1 MVRGCYN
8 RGMKRAY
15 VKWILVLI
23 VSLVLIGVGAVGYV
37 LLATDSKDTSA
48 SDTSMVT
55 EQHASSQDLSSSD
68 DEGLMAETP
77 KADAFNDEKLTKMIS
92 DWAAA
97 NPGEYGVVV
106 REATHDMRVA
116 SYQPDKSFI
125 SASTY
130 KLFVTYGVLYMVQKG
145 DIALDTQVVN
155 GKVIPACL
163 DSLLLYSS
171 DECGWPMGKLLGW
184 QTLSDFLHEQGF
196 IHTNLNNYDSA
207 GNFTGDKYS
216 TATDEAEIAWRLN
229 AGTLLEPTYADMM
242 LSRMKTQ
249 VWRERI
255 PAGVPGGIVVA
266 DKPGWIY
273 DIQNDTA
280 IVYGERST
288 YVLAI
293 MSDGS
298 TKPHLAELSKLIYDY
313 LNGA

>member
-1 MVRGCYN
+1 MRKVAVWR
-8 RGMKRAY
+8 
-15 VKWILVLI
+15 W
-23 VSLVLIGVGAVGYV
+23 IGVGVASILLIGIGASGYV
-37 LLATDSKDTSA
+37 LFSKGKVQAPAPIVQQESTP
-48 SDTSMVT
+48 
-55 EQHASSQDLSSSD
+55 ESD
-68 DEGLMAETP
+68 DLEQE
-77 KADAFNDEKLTKMIS
+77 KALEEVSQRIQSSPIDSQLTTVITN
-92 DWAAA
+92 WAKES
-97 NPGEYGVVV
+97 PGDYGVML
-106 REATHDMRVA
+106 REVTGSQRTA
-116 SYQPDKSFI
+116 SYQAEKPFI

-130 KLFVTYGVLYMVQKG
+130 KLFVAYGVLFRVQNG
-145 DIALDTQVVN
+145 SINLNTNVVN
-155 GKVIPACL
+155 GKDIPACL

-171 DECGWPMGKLLGW
+171 DECGWPMGNLIGW
-184 QTLSDFLHEQGF
+184 PTLSDFLHEQGF
-196 IHTNLNNYDSA
+196 TNTDLNNYDA
-207 GNFTGDKYS
+207 NGNFMGDKYS

-249 VWRERI
+249 IWRERI
-255 PAGVPGGIVVA
+255 PAGVPEGTVVA